1 MPFRVWLR
9 VSIFRDSKSAAEFG
23 ISHEKEVQMKK
34 PAVIAVLMLIACF
47 TLLACGGSNSGNS
60 TGGGGGSPTGTPVYV
75 SNSSSPSVSFYLLDQ
90 TSGTLQR
97 GSGSPVLTG
106 GSSPDSLAFDPAKK
120 FLLVSNASSSTLS
133 VFSVNSTTAALT
145 PVSGSPFAA
154 GANAARLIVHPRGNF
169 VYGLSSTPAEILA
182 YSFNSTT
189 GSLASVAGFPLSLS
203 TSGQSGLAIS
213 PNGQFLYTS
222 NPNTNLITGFSI
234 GTDGTLTQLAATTSP
249 SKGSPVFLTFDSS
262 GLFLFAVNAGGNLG
276 GPSVSTFSISAT
288 GALTEVAGSPTAVGT
303 APISA
308 VFAQGFLYV
317 LNQTSGTIS
326 AFALTSSTGQLTEL
340 KGSPFTVGAHPVS
353 LTTAALGKFLI
364 ATATGTSASGTIA
377 VFSIAAD
384 GTLSQVPGS
393 PFTPDTAAP
402 DQVLAF

>member
-1 MPFRVWLR
+1 MNKPGFT
-9 VSIFRDSKSAAEFG
+9 G
-23 ISHEKEVQMKK
+23 I
-34 PAVIAVLMLIACF
+34 VLLISSF
-47 TLLACGGSNSGNS
+47 TLVSCGGGSSGS
-60 TGGGGGSPTGTPVYV
+60 GGGFGSGGGGGSSTGTPVYV
-75 SNSSSPSVSFYLLDQ
+75 SNSSGSSVSFYLLNG
-90 TSGTLQR
+90 TSGALQP
-97 GSGSPVLTG
+97 STGSPAVTG
-106 GSSPDSLAFDPAKK
+106 GSSPDSLALDPAKK
-120 FLLVSNASSSTLS
+120 FLLVSNISSANIS

-154 GANAARLIVHPRGNF
+154 GGSAAKLFVHPQGKF

-182 YSFNSTT
+182 YSFDSTT
-189 GSLASVAGFPLSLS
+189 GALAPLTGFPLSLS

-234 GTDGTLTQLAATTSP
+234 GTTGALTQLAPTTSP

-262 GLFLFAVNAGGNLG
+262 GSFLFAVNAGGTLG
-276 GPSVSTFSISAT
+276 GLSVSKFSISAS
-288 GALTEVAGSPTAVGT
+288 GALTEVTGSPTAVGT
-303 APISA
+303 APVAA
-308 VFAQGFLYV
+308 VFLQGFLYV

-326 AFALTSSTGQLTEL
+326 AFAFTTSTGQLTEL
-340 KGSPFTVGAHPVS
+340 KGSPFTVGTRPVS

-364 ATATGTSASGTIA
+364 ATTTGSSGSGTIA

-384 GTLSQVPGS
+384 GTLTPVTGS

-402 DQVLAF
+402 NQVLAF

>member
-1 MPFRVWLR
+1 
-9 VSIFRDSKSAAEFG
+9 
-23 ISHEKEVQMKK
+23 MKK

-60 TGGGGGSPTGTPVYV
+60 TGGGGGSSTGTPVYV

-120 FLLVSNASSSTLS
+120 FFLVSNASSSTLS

-288 GALTEVAGSPTAVGT
+288 GALTDGSRDSANKRTFCAGIFIRVESNLRHDLRLCAYQFHRTAHGAERLAVYRGCTPSLTDHGCSRKVPHRDCDRHQRKRHDRSFLDCGRWDPLSGAGIAVYARHSGSRPGT
-303 APISA
+303 
-308 VFAQGFLYV
+308 GFLNRRK
-317 LNQTSGTIS
+317 LQNC
-326 AFALTSSTGQLTEL
+326 
-340 KGSPFTVGAHPVS
+340 
-353 LTTAALGKFLI
+353 
-364 ATATGTSASGTIA
+364 
-377 VFSIAAD
+377 
-384 GTLSQVPGS
+384 
-393 PFTPDTAAP
+393 
-402 DQVLAF
+402 